1 MKADVCNKCT
11 HYKTCKKPCK
21 PVELYLAENNH
32 VFEKSYTDKN
42 GKRVKIVFSNYKVYP
57 ESVIT
62 QEYDKSGK
70 PDNKRTQQA
79 FSTEN
84 ESALSSFEPGL
95 KTTGVFRDRFFLGFS
110 YEDLGV
116 KYGISV
122 ESARKTYHHGEQRI
136 YKLLKDL
143 DSKKRD
149 LSYWEKMTSEKVK
162 GMRQDVKI
170 FLMHYVFELRPAEIQ
185 KLLNIKSLSYVSR
198 QIKKVTGQLQ
208 SGKISLAD
216 FIPAEKKKRKSN

>member
-1 MKADVCNKCT
+1 MTVEICPKCSK
-11 HYKTCKKPCK
+11 YKNCKIPCY
-21 PVELYLAENNH
+21 PVKQHLELNNH
-32 VFEKSYTDKN
+32 VFEKSCTDKN
-42 GKRVKIVFSNYKVYP
+42 GKRVTIVFSNYKVSS
-57 ESVIT
+57 ESAIT

-70 PDNKRTQQA
+70 PDNKKTQQA

-84 ESALSSFEPGL
+84 ESAFSSFEPGL
-95 KTTGVFRDRFFLGFS
+95 KTTGVFRDRFFFGFS

-116 KYGISV
+116 KYDISV
-122 ESARKTYHHGEQRI
+122 DAARKTYHHGEQRI

-149 LSYWEKMTSEKVK
+149 LYYWKKLTTEKTR

-170 FLMHYVFELRPAEIQ
+170 FLMHYVFELRPVEIQ

-216 FIPAEKKKRKSN
+216 FIPSEKKTTST